1 MKLPLCGSTIY
12 HEMNGLSYRST
23 LWKTAF
29 CHLHSNLGHLISQL
43 LSLVPFL
50 IEFVS
55 DNEQESIACTYVHLW
70 LLMVTDILRIRTFF
84 RIHSIIIMLLWL
96 IIPVETNYSLLSTK
110 LHMFI
115 VIIVICLSID
125 YYHMVTALY
134 EYSLTLSMKHFI
146 VYCYRVQFFSFV

>member
-1 MKLPLCGSTIY
+1 
-12 HEMNGLSYRST
+12 
-23 LWKTAF
+23 
-29 CHLHSNLGHLISQL
+29 
-43 LSLVPFL
+43 
-50 IEFVS
+50 
-55 DNEQESIACTYVHLW
+55 
-70 LLMVTDILRIRTFF
+70 MVTDILRIRTFF

-96 IIPVETNYSLLSTK
+96 IIPVETDYSLLSTK

-146 VYCYRVQFFSFV
+146 EYCYRVQFFSFV